1 MLLALVVPWSSRRRV
16 VSFGP
21 VGGLPWWWQGEVVMA
36 RGDGGSLDVGG
47 NALPSR
53 ARRVGVGVRPL
64 AALIGEVRDRLAGFD
79 PALTSARDCLDMVG
93 VLTDLEHSTSGA
105 LALAA
110 RRVAQTDLWSTSGDR
125 SAAHWLAR
133 RTGMAVADAVRLLE
147 TAEVAEAAPATM
159 EALKHGDVS
168 TREANATAKAEAADP
183 QAGAELVRRAAQAGG
198 LSIREIEQDSA
209 RIVHAASGDSEAE
222 RAEKIRRK
230 RSLRIGSAG
239 DGSSWV
245 HLSGPTADIARLEAT
260 LKPIIDGIFGD
271 ARRQGRREPFEAY
284 AYDALLTLA
293 DRGADGDDGGG
304 GDRYRNAKVIVRA
317 DLAALDRGHTEP
329 GEVCEVAGHGPIAVA
344 EAWRIIDGGAFVA
357 GIVADGTDIAAVQ
370 HLGRKPTAL
379 QRTVLE
385 WETAG
390 TCAVEGC
397 TNRAAIEID
406 HVEDWADTHLTHI
419 EHLAALCRTCHAKKT
434 YESYRLGPRLPNGTR
449 KLIPPRPTGIAPT
462 GGTPEASVGD
472 GTSSPA
478 PRRPGDALGPH
489 DPEQPGL
496 FDTG

>member
-1 MLLALVVPWSSRRRV
+1 
-16 VSFGP
+16 
-21 VGGLPWWWQGEVVMA
+21 MA
-36 RGDGGSLDVGG
+36 RGDGGSMDVGG
-47 NALPSR
+47 NASSSR
-53 ARRVGVGVRPL
+53 ARQVGVGVRPL
-64 AALIGEVRDRLAGFD
+64 EELVGEVRDRLAGFD
-79 PALTSARDCLDMVG
+79 PGLTSARDCLDMVA
-93 VLTDLEHSTSGA
+93 VLSDLEHSTSGA

-110 RRVAQTDLWSTSGDR
+110 RRVARTDLWSTNGDR

-133 RTGMAVADAVRLLE
+133 RTGMAIADAVRLLE

-159 EALKHGDVS
+159 AALKNGDVS

-183 QAGAELVRRAAQAGG
+183 QAGAELVRRAAQAEG
-198 LSIREIEQDSA
+198 LSVREIEQDSA

-222 RAEKIRRK
+222 RAEKIRQR
-230 RSLRIGSAG
+230 RSLRVGSAG

-245 HLSGPTADIARLEAT
+245 HLNGPTADIARLEAT
-260 LKPIIDGIFGD
+260 LKPIIDGIFHD
-271 ARRQGRREPFEAY
+271 ARRDGRREPFEAY

-293 DRGADGDDGGG
+293 DRDVSGAGGG

-329 GEVCEVAGHGPIAVA
+329 GEVCEIAGHGPIAVT

-357 GIVADGTDIAAVQ
+357 GIVTDGADIAAVR
-370 HLGRKPTAL
+370 HLGRKPTVL

-406 HVEDWADTHLTHI
+406 HVEDWADTLVTHI

-434 YESYRLGPRLPNGTR
+434 YEGYRLGPRLTNGTR
-449 KLIPPRPTGIAPT
+449 KLIPP
-462 GGTPEASVGD
+462 
-472 GTSSPA
+472 SPA
-478 PRRPGDALGPH
+478 RGPCNDGRTPPDAS
-489 DPEQPGL
+489 ERPGL
-496 FDTG
+496 FDSS

>member
-1 MLLALVVPWSSRRRV
+1 
-16 VSFGP
+16 
-21 VGGLPWWWQGEVVMA
+21 MA
-36 RGDGGSLDVGG
+36 RGDGGSMDVGG
-47 NALPSR
+47 NASSSR
-53 ARRVGVGVRPL
+53 ARQVGVGVRPL
-64 AALIGEVRDRLAGFD
+64 EELVGEVRDRLAGFD
-79 PALTSARDCLDMVG
+79 PGLTSARDCLDMVA
-93 VLTDLEHSTSGA
+93 VLSDLEHSTSGA

-110 RRVAQTDLWSTSGDR
+110 RRVARTDLWSTNGDR

-133 RTGMAVADAVRLLE
+133 RTGMAIADAVRLLE

-159 EALKHGDVS
+159 AALKNGDVS

-183 QAGAELVRRAAQAGG
+183 QAGAELVRRAAQAEG
-198 LSIREIEQDSA
+198 LSVREIEQDSA

-222 RAEKIRRK
+222 RAEKIRQR
-230 RSLRIGSAG
+230 RSLRVGSAG

-245 HLSGPTADIARLEAT
+245 HLNGPTADIARLEAT
-260 LKPIIDGIFGD
+260 LKPIIDGIFHD
-271 ARRQGRREPFEAY
+271 ARRDGRREPFEAY
-284 AYDALLTLA
+284 AYDALLALA
-293 DRGADGDDGGG
+293 DRDVSGAGGS

-329 GEVCEVAGHGPIAVA
+329 GEVCEIAGHGPIAVA

-357 GIVADGTDIAAVQ
+357 GIVADGADIAAVR
-370 HLGRKPTAL
+370 HLGRRPTVL

-406 HVEDWADTHLTHI
+406 HVEDWADTLVTQI

-434 YESYRLGPRLPNGTR
+434 YEGYRLGPRLTNGTR
-449 KLIPPRPTGIAPT
+449 KLIPPYPPGSPPPPGQPDRSGVCDERDPAAP
-462 GGTPEASVGD
+462 A
-472 GTSSPA
+472 
-478 PRRPGDALGPH
+478 RPGDALGPH

-496 FDTG
+496 FDTS